1 MKHSLATG
9 ALNALGAQRTKTST
23 SLLSSRRNEGG
34 RRRRSRSPHISNSES
49 ERTTK
54 PTNPSGWRLADP
66 RGTRSAVKQLARM
79 TRGFARQV
87 RHRGKKIFDRS
98 YKPLRECRKLNSA
111 APHAQKGVRG
121 LPARRHQPP
130 ARLACQAH
138 CPPARATGHPPQT
151 DANGAEQ
158 NCVSWPVEVATA
170 KLNLE
175 LFPD

>member
-1 MKHSLATG
+1 MLEAEQCCPPRPK
-9 ALNALGAQRTKTST
+9 
-23 SLLSSRRNEGG
+23 G
-34 RRRRSRSPHISNSES
+34 R
-49 ERTTK
+49 K
-54 PTNPSGWRLADP
+54 
-66 RGTRSAVKQLARM
+66 
-79 TRGFARQV
+79 
-87 RHRGKKIFDRS
+87 
-98 YKPLRECRKLNSA
+98 
-111 APHAQKGVRG
+111 G
-121 LPARRHQPP
+121 LPARLRAHRPP